1 MHRARRPW
9 PREGRGLAP
18 GGPLCS
24 PVKRSFT
31 KRRLLSIQGKL
42 RPPRLETVGTE
53 GMAGS
58 ALGRGGGTAPG
69 SGLCAGTRITP
80 AGARLRL
87 TL

>member
-1 MHRARRPW
+1 MRRVTVK
-9 PREGRGLAP
+9 GVSAAAA
-18 GGPLCS
+18 
-24 PVKRSFT
+24 VKRSFT

-53 GMAGS
+53 GIAGS

-80 AGARLRL
+80 AGAKLRL